1 MTGSPE
7 PAGFAVVT
15 ALLCTAEE
23 FPGELGDDYPA
34 ACAAL
39 GLETSSE
46 GYALLLGQD
55 ASGAYWTQISTDV
68 DSVTAALSIWAMGN
82 EADVIVEIATVVAT
96 CPGWPVE
103 YAISL
108 ADRPE
113 PHDPPDAGPVLT
125 APSRTSWAK
134 AIRRRAADWLAIDL
148 ADTRD
153 PYDIEFDR
161 LNWGDTDLEP
171 SVRFVDLLPRAP
183 APDHPA
189 VVRALREV
197 WLLAA
202 AAHPPPG
209 SVRARQAAGGG
220 RLVRAGGDGWSLVTN
235 TAEPALALLLV
246 DDLADMAV
254 DISGT
259 DGLPRLLDALTAA
272 ASRAL
277 PPGPAK
283 LKNPIPR
290 RPRR

>member
-7 PAGFAVVT
+7 PAEFAVVT

-23 FPGELGDDYPA
+23 FPGELGDDYRT

-39 GLETSSE
+39 GLEASPG

-55 ASGAYWTQISTDV
+55 AGGARWTQISTDV
-68 DSVTAALSIWAMGN
+68 WTVAAALSIWAMGN
-82 EADVIVEIATVVAT
+82 EADASVDAATVVAAR
-96 CPGWPVE
+96 PGWPVE
-103 YAISL
+103 CTIGF

-113 PHDPPDAGPVLT
+113 PHDPPGAGPLLT
-125 APSRTSWAK
+125 APSTTTWAK
-134 AIRRRAADWLAIDL
+134 AARRRAADWLAIDL

-153 PYDIEFDR
+153 PYDIEFDQ

-171 SVRFVDLLPRAP
+171 SVRFIDLLPRVP

-202 AAHPPPG
+202 ADHPPPG
-209 SVRARQAAGGG
+209 SVRARQATGGG
-220 RLVRAGGDGWSLVTN
+220 RLVRASGDGWSLVAN
-235 TAEPALALLLV
+235 TAAVALLLL
-246 DDLADMAV
+246 DDLAGMAV
-254 DISGT
+254 DITGT

-272 ASRAL
+272 AARAL
-277 PPGPAK
+277 PPRPAK
-283 LKNPIPR
+283 PKNPAPK

>member
-1 MTGSPE
+1 MTGSPD

-23 FPGELGDDYPA
+23 FPGELGDNYQL

-39 GLETSSE
+39 GLEASPE

-55 ASGAYWTQISTDV
+55 GGGARWTQISTDV
-68 DSVTAALSIWAMGN
+68 WTVSAALSIWATGIEAN
-82 EADVIVEIATVVAT
+82 ADVDAATVVAT
-96 CPGWPVE
+96 RPGWPVE
-103 YAISL
+103 YTVGF

-125 APSRTSWAK
+125 APSTTSWAK
-134 AIRRRAADWLAIDL
+134 AARRRAADWLAIDL

-183 APDHPA
+183 DHSA
-189 VVRALREV
+189 AVRALREV

-220 RLVRAGGDGWSLVTN
+220 RLVRAGGDGWSLVAN
-235 TAEPALALLLV
+235 TAEHAPALLLL
-246 DDLADMAV
+246 DDLAGMAV
-254 DISGT
+254 DITSS
-259 DGLPRLLDALTAA
+259 DGLSRLLDALTAA
-272 ASRAL
+272 AARAL
-277 PPGPAK
+277 PPRPAK
-283 LKNPIPR
+283 PRNPTPK

>member
-113 PHDPPDAGPVLT
+113 PHA
-125 APSRTSWAK
+125 A
-134 AIRRRAADWLAIDL
+134 RRRPGAH
-148 ADTRD
+148 
-153 PYDIEFDR
+153 
-161 LNWGDTDLEP
+161 
-171 SVRFVDLLPRAP
+171 RAVEDQLGESNP
-183 APDHPA
+183 APG
-189 VVRALREV
+189 RG
-197 WLLAA
+197 LAR
-202 AAHPPPG
+202 H
-209 SVRARQAAGGG
+209 
-220 RLVRAGGDGWSLVTN
+220 
-235 TAEPALALLLV
+235 
-246 DDLADMAV
+246 
-254 DISGT
+254 
-259 DGLPRLLDALTAA
+259 
-272 ASRAL
+272 
-277 PPGPAK
+277 
-283 LKNPIPR
+283 
-290 RPRR
+290 RPRRHP